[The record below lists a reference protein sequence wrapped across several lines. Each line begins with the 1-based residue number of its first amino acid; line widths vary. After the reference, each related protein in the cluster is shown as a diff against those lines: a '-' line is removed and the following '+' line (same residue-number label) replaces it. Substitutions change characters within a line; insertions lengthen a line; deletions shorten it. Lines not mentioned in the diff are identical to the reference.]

1 MAGLKYMRV
10 RILSFIFIR
19 IRDVKMDIYKIANLY
34 KIIIIWRLE
43 IMVILLL
50 YSFDMI
56 FWKTQSSFE
65 EYFGSLCYIGF
76 AKRARVFLRS
86 LDLGCA

>member
-1 MAGLKYMRV
+1 MRV

-19 IRDVKMDIYKIANLY
+19 IRDVNVDIYKIANLY

-56 FWKTQSSFE
+56 FLENSILIRGIFW
-65 EYFGSLCYIGF
+65 
-76 AKRARVFLRS
+76 
-86 LDLGCA
+86 

>member
-1 MAGLKYMRV
+1 MRV

-19 IRDVKMDIYKIANLY
+19 IRDVKVDKIANLY

-56 FWKTQSSFE
+56 FLENSILIRGIFW
-65 EYFGSLCYIGF
+65 
-76 AKRARVFLRS
+76 
-86 LDLGCA
+86 

>member
-1 MAGLKYMRV
+1 MRV
-10 RILSFIFIR
+10 RILSFIFKR
-19 IRDVKMDIYKIANLY
+19 IRDEKVDIYKIANLY

-56 FWKTQSSFE
+56 FLENSILILEIFW
-65 EYFGSLCYIGF
+65 
-76 AKRARVFLRS
+76 
-86 LDLGCA
+86 